1 MITKQERYAQAVEWA
16 HRYSVGMTEELG
28 NWQTNE
34 AGIVTAW
41 KNMGPELR
49 TRWLAEAIDGSA
61 EEKLMWD
68 CLKHLAAYLLR
79 HDLELP
85 EALSLW
91 VADLLEGKRERQGY
105 RPESTFCRDVFIAL
119 MVEWVVRDC
128 DINATRNDGSEPL
141 SSCDAMA
148 EALNLSYKLIEKAW
162 FEHRDTVS

>member
-1 MITKQERYAQAVEWA
+1 MTNQERYAQAVKWA

-28 NWQTNE
+28 DWQTNE

-41 KNMGPELR
+41 ENMGPELR
-49 TRWLAEAIDGSA
+49 ARWLAEAIDGSA
-61 EEKLMWD
+61 EHKLMWD

-105 RPESTFCRDVFIAL
+105 RPESTFCRDVLIAL

-128 DINATRNDGSEPL
+128 EVKPTRNDESEPL
-141 SSCDAMA
+141 SACDAVA
-148 EALNLSYKLIEKAW
+148 EGLTMGYDAVAAAYRKHKDSVY
-162 FEHRDTVS
+162 